1 MGCYIWK
8 TFVDTHKMKISLPH
22 SFSSIPFLIFPIFS
36 ILFSCQSP
44 KEIKELDLVEIPN
57 SYATGFAVF
66 QGEGFKVVEVRKAF
80 PDEHSPFRYLV
91 KEIPDLKLDET
102 GFDAVIFLP
111 ISKVVLTSTTQV
123 PHLDYLGVSD
133 LLMGFPNLDL
143 ISSPQTRKLIDAG
156 KVTDLGS
163 GAQANIEKII
173 ELDPDWV
180 MISTLGEDLKN
191 LEILKSAK
199 IPAILNGEYVEQHP
213 LGRAEWIKF
222 TGVLLGK
229 SEEAKTVFSQI
240 QSDYNQASDLVKEL
254 PESKPKVMAG
264 VMYKDIWYVPGAD
277 SWGARLLKVAGG
289 DYLFKDKKGT
299 GSVQLSYEYVLE
311 HAQQAD
317 FWLGAA
323 DFKTLEEMENADP
336 RYKHFDAFKQGN
348 VYSYTQK
355 KGAKGGLEY
364 FELGYLRPD
373 LILRDLVKIIHPDLL
388 PEYSLYFYTKLDE
401 K

>member
-1 MGCYIWK
+1 
-8 TFVDTHKMKISLPH
+8 MKISLLH
-22 SFSSIPFLIFPIFS
+22 SFSSIPYFIFS
-36 ILFSCQSP
+36 IFLILLSCQSP

-66 QGEGFKVVEVRKAF
+66 QGEGFKVVEVRQAF
-80 PDEHSPFRYLV
+80 PDKHPPFRYLV

-102 GFDAVIFLP
+102 GFDAAISLP

-229 SEEAKTVFSQI
+229 SKEANTVFSQI

-254 PESKPKVMAG
+254 PENKPKVMAG

-277 SWGARLLKVAGG
+277 SWGARLLEAAGG
-289 DYLFKDKKGT
+289 DYLFKDQKGT
-299 GSVQLSYEYVLE
+299 GSAQLSYEYVLE
-311 HAQQAD
+311 KALQAD
-317 FWLGAA
+317 FWMGAA

-348 VYSYTQK
+348 VYTYTQK
-355 KGAKGGLEY
+355 KGVTGGLEY

-373 LILRDLVKIIHPDLL
+373 LILRDLIKILYPDLL
-388 PEYSLYFYTKLDE
+388 PEYSLYFYTKLNE

>member
-1 MGCYIWK
+1 MCYIWE
-8 TFVDTHKMKISLPH
+8 TFVDNYKMQISLLH
-22 SFSSIPFLIFPIFS
+22 SFYSGPYFIFS
-36 ILFSCQSP
+36 IFLILFSCQSP

-66 QGEGFKVVEVRKAF
+66 QGEGYKVIEVRQAF
-80 PDEHSPFRYLV
+80 PDKHPPFRYLV
-91 KEIPDLKLDET
+91 KEIPDLKLDEV
-102 GFDAVIFLP
+102 GFDAVISLP
-111 ISKVVLTSTTQV
+111 IWKVVLTSTTHV
-123 PHLDYLGVSD
+123 PHLDYLGVSN
-133 LLMGFPNLDL
+133 LLTGFPNLDL

-180 MISTLGEDLKN
+180 MISTLGENLKN

-229 SEEAKTVFSQI
+229 FEEAKTVFSQI
-240 QSDYNQASDLVKEL
+240 ESDYNQASDLIKEL
-254 PESKPKVMAG
+254 PENKPKVMAG

-277 SWGARLLKVAGG
+277 SWGARLLEVAGG
-289 DYLFKDKKGT
+289 DYLFEDQKGT
-299 GSVQLSYEYVLE
+299 GSAELSYEYVLE
-311 HAQQAD
+311 NAHQAD

-336 RYKHFDAFKQGN
+336 RYTHFEAFKQGN
-348 VYSYTQK
+348 VYTYTQK
-355 KGAKGGLEY
+355 MGPTGGLEY

-373 LILRDLVKIIHPDLL
+373 LILKDLIKILHPELL
-388 PEYSLYFYTKLDE
+388 PEYSLYFYTKLNE

>member
-1 MGCYIWK
+1 
-8 TFVDTHKMKISLPH
+8 MKISLLH
-22 SFSSIPFLIFPIFS
+22 SFYPAPYFIFS
-36 ILFSCQSP
+36 IFLILLSCQSP

-66 QGEGFKVVEVRKAF
+66 QGEGFKVVEVRQAF
-80 PDEHSPFRYLV
+80 PDKHPPFRYLV

-102 GFDAVIFLP
+102 GFDAVISLP
-111 ISKVVLTSTTQV
+111 ISEVVLTSTTQV

-199 IPAILNGEYVEQHP
+199 IPSILNGEYVEQHP

-222 TGVLLGK
+222 TGVFLGK
-229 SEEAKTVFSQI
+229 SEEANTVFSQI
-240 QSDYNQASDLVKEL
+240 QSDYNQASDLIKEL
-254 PESKPKVMAG
+254 PENKPKVMAG

-277 SWGARLLKVAGG
+277 SWGARLLEVAGG
-289 DYLFKDKKGT
+289 DYLFKDQKGT
-299 GSVQLSYEYVLE
+299 GSAQLSYEYVLE

-336 RYKHFDAFKQGN
+336 RYKHFYALKQGN
-348 VYSYTQK
+348 VYTYTQK
-355 KGAKGGLEY
+355 KGVTGGLEY

-373 LILRDLVKIIHPDLL
+373 LILRDLIKILYPDLL

>member
-1 MGCYIWK
+1 
-8 TFVDTHKMKISLPH
+8 MKISLLH
-22 SFSSIPFLIFPIFS
+22 SFYTAPYFIFFIFF

-44 KEIKELDLVEIPN
+44 KEIKELDLIEIPN

-66 QGEGFKVVEVRKAF
+66 QGEGFKVVEVRQAF
-80 PDEHSPFRYLV
+80 PDKHPPFHYLV

-102 GFDAVIFLP
+102 GFDAVISLP

-213 LGRAEWIKF
+213 LGRAEWIKI

-229 SEEAKTVFSQI
+229 SKEAKTIFSQI
-240 QSDYNQASDLVKEL
+240 ESDYNQASDLVKEL

-277 SWGARLLKVAGG
+277 SWGARLLEVAGG
-289 DYLFKDKKGT
+289 DYLFKDQKGT
-299 GSVQLSYEYVLE
+299 GSAQLSYEYVLE
-311 HAQQAD
+311 NAHQSD

-348 VYSYTQK
+348 VYTYTQK
-355 KGAKGGLEY
+355 KGVTGGLEY

-373 LILRDLVKIIHPDLL
+373 LILRDLIKILYPDLL

>member
-1 MGCYIWK
+1 M
-8 TFVDTHKMKISLPH
+8 
-22 SFSSIPFLIFPIFS
+22 
-36 ILFSCQSP
+36 
-44 KEIKELDLVEIPN
+44 DLVEIPN
-57 SYATGFAVF
+57 SYAAGFAVF
-66 QGEGFKVVEVRKAF
+66 QGKGYKVVEVRQAF
-80 PDEHSPFRYLV
+80 PDKHSPFRYLV
-91 KEIPDLKLDET
+91 KEIPELKLDET
-102 GFDAVIFLP
+102 GFDAVISLP

-173 ELDPDWV
+173 ELGPDWV

-222 TGVLLGK
+222 TGALLGK

-240 QSDYNQASDLVKEL
+240 QSDYNQASDLVKKL
-254 PESKPKVMAG
+254 PEKKPKVMAG

-277 SWGARLLKVAGG
+277 SWGARLLEAAGG
-289 DYLFKDKKGT
+289 DYLFKDQKGT
-299 GSVQLSYEYVLE
+299 GSAQLSYEYVLE
-311 HAQQAD
+311 KALQAD
-317 FWLGAA
+317 FWMGAA

-336 RYKHFDAFKQGN
+336 RYKHFDAFKQGD
-348 VYSYTQK
+348 VYTYTQK
-355 KGAKGGLEY
+355 KGATGGLEY

-373 LILRDLVKIIHPDLL
+373 LILLDLIKILHPDLL